1 MRLQDLQLLQTLQ
14 TLSQET
20 RRKKQQ
26 GRNSDVASVTLFIRW
41 VAEAKFNKRNQAADM
56 TP

>member
-1 MRLQDLQLLQTLQ
+1 MFLQDLQRLETLQ

-20 RRKKQQ
+20 GCEEQQ
-26 GRNSDVASVTLFIRW
+26 GRNSDGTSVTLFLRW
-41 VAEAKFNKRNQAADM
+41 VAEAKHIRRNQTADK